1 VIIAAA
7 AAVKRSYYGE
17 FAQFLADNGLTA
29 VTFDYRGIGDSA
41 VSPKAAKHIRMS
53 DWGTLDLDAVIQ
65 WTVETYSLPV
75 HFLGHSVGAQMLP
88 LTPSNRHIRTAVLV
102 GAASGGLRN
111 VHPRTKRSAAVFAY
125 VLGPLLSRLFDPFP
139 AKRLGMGEDTPA
151 RAVRQLAAWTR
162 SRDWLFGYLG
172 KDLPDHRNSLAAHTV
187 LLVFSDE
194 DVVTV
199 EGSRQFVQDARLRTF
214 TIETVDVAPLGF
226 AVGHL
231 GMFKSRCRDAIWP
244 GLLARFR

>member
-1 VIIAAA
+1 MIIAGA
-7 AAVKRSYYGE
+7 AAVKRSYYDE
-17 FAQFLADNGLTA
+17 FAQFLADNGLAA

-41 VSPKAAKHIRMS
+41 VSPKAAKHLRMS

-65 WTVETYSLPV
+65 WTVENYSLSV

-139 AKRLGMGEDTPA
+139 AKRLRMGEDTPA
-151 RAVRQLAAWTR
+151 GAVRQLAAWTR
-162 SRDWLFGYLG
+162 SQEWLFGQIG
-172 KDLPDHRNSLAAHTV
+172 KDLPDHRASLAAHTV

-194 DVVTV
+194 DVVTP
-199 EGSRQFVQDARLRTF
+199 EGSRQFAQDARLRTF
-214 TIETVDVAPLGF
+214 TIEIVDVAHLGF

-231 GMFKSRCRDAIWP
+231 GMFRSRCRDAIWP
-244 GLLARFR
+244 GLLARFL